1 LIGLGSNA
9 DFSSVVSMAE
19 LIETSQPLVDGMKE
33 AYETG
38 AKDNVQEGYGASIEE
53 TFANAALSQQ
63 IATVNEFNSTTQDQI
78 VSALTEASILENDSG
93 DVDIA
98 LKAYLAYTL
107 IKAIFNKLRD
117 KRRKL
122 IIDTAILGSYNMGVY
137 DSAVSDRKQFPSLK
151 KTWLSMQD
159 DKVRLSHRILNR
171 NSVPVAEPFIVEGI
185 PIRFPKDPVAPP
197 SLTINC
203 RCFLKFSK

>member
-1 LIGLGSNA
+1 MS
-9 DFSSVVSMAE
+9 E
-19 LIETSQPLVDGMKE
+19 LIEASQPLVDGMKE

-38 AKDNVQEGYGASIEE
+38 ARANIEEGYGTTIEE
-53 TFANAALSQQ
+53 NFATAALSQQ
-63 IATVNEFNSTTQDQI
+63 VATVNEFNSTTQDQI
-78 VSALTEASILENDSG
+78 VSALTQASNLDNNNV
-93 DVDIA
+93 DVDIVF
-98 LKAYLAYTL
+98 KTYLAYTL
-107 IKAIFNKLRD
+107 IKAIFNKLRE

-122 IIDTAILGSYNMGVY
+122 IIDTAILGAYNMGVY
-137 DSAVSDRKQFPSLK
+137 DSAVSNQRMFPTLK

-171 NSVPVAEPFIVEGI
+171 DRVPVSEPFIVEGI

-197 SLTINC
+197 ALTINC